1 MFRILFFLIF
11 ENFPIENVLFFE
23 VPQNTTSRPPNKF
36 DETLQYF
43 LLKSTLEKGAIV
55 ADGTEVEGNT

>member
-11 ENFPIENVLFFE
+11 EHFPIENVFFHERPLE
-23 VPQNTTSRPPNKF
+23 VTSRPPNKF
-36 DETLQYF
+36 DKTLQYF
-43 LLKSTLEKGAIV
+43 VLKSALEKGTIV